1 MTTYW
6 KCLSG
11 ALSEKITKHL
21 NESSIIAYE
30 QQGAVKNS
38 YGTKTQLIINRTIVE
53 DAIRRKRNLSMVYVD
68 YAKAY
73 DSVPHQWT
81 LDVMTAYKISPII
94 IDFLAAAMKLWKTD
108 LWLYYSGGCLVVKD
122 IRFKRGIYQGD
133 SLSPLLFIISINPIS
148 LLLNRRCRG
157 YRMEELNMTHVLY
170 MDDLKGYCDG
180 PESLKSMC
188 YLIEEFTRDIGMEMG
203 LNKCAVIHIKK
214 GKHEKL
220 GGITLKSGGV
230 IQELQDG
237 ECYKYLGVDE
247 LVGID
252 HDKMKEKVWKK
263 AKGKLRKLL
272 ETELNSRN
280 MIVAINEC
288 ILPIITYS
296 FGVVNWTEGNLKE
309 LDVNIRKM
317 LHMYKMFQIK
327 NDVDRLYGAR
337 SKGGRGLISIWDA
350 FKSSLVRISHAI
362 ENSESDILQICCK
375 LDKKKLYSN
384 VKRAKK
390 YEAEISLQLPKA
402 FEEKAV
408 LHQAK
413 IKAAIAKNGYTEQR
427 MKNWEEKPQ
436 HGAYMRQLREN
447 GADIKESFGWLNK
460 CFIDPHSE
468 AYILAAQEMALFTK
482 HHERNILKT
491 RSDAT

>member
-1 MTTYW
+1 M
-6 KCLSG
+6 
-11 ALSEKITKHL
+11 
-21 NESSIIAYE
+21 
-30 QQGAVKNS
+30 
-38 YGTKTQLIINRTIVE
+38 
-53 DAIRRKRNLSMVYVD
+53 
-68 YAKAY
+68 
-73 DSVPHQWT
+73 
-81 LDVMTAYKISPII
+81 
-94 IDFLAAAMKLWKTD
+94 
-108 LWLYYSGGCLVVKD
+108 
-122 IRFKRGIYQGD
+122 
-133 SLSPLLFIISINPIS
+133 
-148 LLLNRRCRG
+148 
-157 YRMEELNMTHVLY
+157 
-170 MDDLKGYCDG
+170 
-180 PESLKSMC
+180 
-188 YLIEEFTRDIGMEMG
+188 
-203 LNKCAVIHIKK
+203 
-214 GKHEKL
+214 
-220 GGITLKSGGV
+220 
-230 IQELQDG
+230 
-237 ECYKYLGVDE
+237 
-247 LVGID
+247 GID

-390 YEAEISLQLPKA
+390 YEAEISLQLPKD

-447 GADIKESFGWLNK
+447 GADIKVIWLAEQM
-460 CFIDPHSE
+460 F
-468 AYILAAQEMALFTK
+468 Y
-482 HHERNILKT
+482 
-491 RSDAT
+491 RSA